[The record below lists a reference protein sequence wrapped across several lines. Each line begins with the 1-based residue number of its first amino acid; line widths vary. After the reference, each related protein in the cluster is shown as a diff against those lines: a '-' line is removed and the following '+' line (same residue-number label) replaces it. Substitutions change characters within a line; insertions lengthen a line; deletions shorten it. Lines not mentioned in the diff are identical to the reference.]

1 MKPSLRPLAS
11 TAAVALAAAW
21 VAAAN
26 PALAQDTA
34 SPVTSRIARVT
45 VYPGSATVERV
56 AKVPAGARSITLG
69 CLPAS
74 LDAQS
79 LQINADPAVR
89 VGEFNVRTEDRDV
102 VAACASP
109 LDGRIRELEDQIAA
123 VKAEATSLQLVDGY
137 LKSVAT
143 AGLAPKRLAAAC
155 KQPHRHRSLL
165 PRTRC
170 ASRRTNHKPARTSC
184 SASKRHWSWR

>member
-1 MKPSLRPLAS
+1 
-11 TAAVALAAAW
+11 
-21 VAAAN
+21 
-26 PALAQDTA
+26 
-34 SPVTSRIARVT
+34 
-45 VYPGSATVERV
+45 
-56 AKVPAGARSITLG
+56 VPAGARSITLG

-79 LQINADPAVR
+79 LQINADAAVR

-109 LDGRIRELEDQIAA
+109 LDRRIRELEDQIAA

-143 AGLAPKRLAAAC
+143 A
-155 KQPHRHRSLL
+155 
-165 PRTRC
+165 
-170 ASRRTNHKPARTSC
+170 
-184 SASKRHWSWR
+184 

>member
-11 TAAVALAAAW
+11 TTAVALAAAW
-21 VAAAN
+21 VAAAS

-79 LQINADPAVR
+79 LQIHADPAVR

-123 VKAEATSLQLVDGY
+123 VKAEAASLQLVR
-137 LKSVAT
+137 
-143 AGLAPKRLAAAC
+143 AGL
-155 KQPHRHRSLL
+155 
-165 PRTRC
+165 
-170 ASRRTNHKPARTSC
+170 
-184 SASKRHWSWR
+184 

>member
-1 MKPSLRPLAS
+1 M
-11 TAAVALAAAW
+11 
-21 VAAAN
+21 
-26 PALAQDTA
+26 
-34 SPVTSRIARVT
+34 
-45 VYPGSATVERV
+45 

-79 LQINADPAVR
+79 LQIHADAAVR

-123 VKAEATSLQLVDGY
+123 VKAEAASLQLVDGY
-137 LKSVAT
+137 PEERSIP
-143 AGLAPKRLAAAC
+143 AGAGTETPGGRLQAPH
-155 KQPHRHRSLL
+155 PHRSL
-165 PRTRC
+165 PPPTRC

>member
-11 TAAVALAAAW
+11 TTAVALAAAW

-79 LQINADPAVR
+79 LQINADAAVR

-123 VKAEATSLQLVDGY
+123 VKAEAASLQLVDG
-137 LKSVAT
+137 
-143 AGLAPKRLAAAC
+143 
-155 KQPHRHRSLL
+155 
-165 PRTRC
+165 
-170 ASRRTNHKPARTSC
+170 
-184 SASKRHWSWR
+184 